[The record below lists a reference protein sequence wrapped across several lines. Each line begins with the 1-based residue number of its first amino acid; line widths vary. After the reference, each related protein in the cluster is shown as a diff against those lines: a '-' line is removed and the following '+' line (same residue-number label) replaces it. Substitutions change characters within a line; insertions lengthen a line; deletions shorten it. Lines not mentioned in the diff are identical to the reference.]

1 MKTLNRLTDMKV
13 NGIAGSHLNSRA
25 DRFLGRFKKAR
36 IVLLSG
42 ALNDT
47 IMHLAETL
55 VTCLFGFIFDLL
67 RRWKMIKIN
76 HLHLRVSTFV
86 LNLLQI
92 YKLR

>member
-1 MKTLNRLTDMKV
+1 MKTLNRLTDIKV
-13 NGIAGSHLNSRA
+13 NGLAGSHLNSRA
-25 DRFLGRFKKAR
+25 DRFLGRLKNAG

-47 IMHLAETL
+47 ILHLAKTL
-55 VTCLFGFIFDLL
+55 VTCIYGFIFDLL

-76 HLHLRVSTFV
+76 HLHLQVSTFV
-86 LNLLQI
+86 LNHLQI